1 MTSNVYVV
9 TEKQLPEIKALK
21 RYFEIRCTILIMD
34 FALSRQKEGFFMF
47 WSAVQMMTWIIFV
60 NIVKNVTFSDF

>member
-1 MTSNVYVV
+1 VYVV

-47 WSAVQMMTWIIFV
+47 WSPVQMTWIIFV
-60 NIVKNVTFSDF
+60 NIVKNVTFSGF